1 MKQVARRRMGRGMAL
16 TAAVGAA
23 FAMATA
29 GTAQAA
35 TPGVL
40 TLCSKGSYGSYAVF
54 PDRGGMA
61 TVVVPSGKCTD
72 VEFGGNKPER
82 LDIRQSGGAV
92 IGSTIYD
99 GRAGLNIATVDGP
112 SFYPF

>member
-1 MKQVARRRMGRGMAL
+1 MKQVTRRRMGRGMAL

-23 FAMATA
+23 LAMATV

-35 TPGVL
+35 TPGVFK
-40 TLCSKGSYGSYAVF
+40 LCSKGSYDSYAAF

-61 TVVVPSGKCTD
+61 TTVVPSGQCVD
-72 VEFGGNKPER
+72 FDLVGDKPEPVE
-82 LDIRQSGGAV
+82 IRQSGGAV
-92 IGSTIYD
+92 IGPVTYD

-112 SFYPF
+112 SFHPF